1 MSRLVLASAL
11 TRCAY
16 PNRSCQFWH
25 LLPIASQTPCK
36 GTTESV
42 STPGTN
48 SIKSRDQGN
57 SNLKYSTITVYDDN
71 KPPIGVV
78 YYKSD
83 IKKNQDTWFFREPTG
98 QVDVNLQYYQG
109 IFAKNIGG
117 TVGFPKVNGYRELIK
132 PRLLNALGWSAD

>member
-1 MSRLVLASAL
+1 MKISQLMASGALLAGCVQACTLASAL

-83 IKKNQDTWFFREPTG
+83 IKKNQDT
-98 QVDVNLQYYQG
+98 
-109 IFAKNIGG
+109 
-117 TVGFPKVNGYRELIK
+117 
-132 PRLLNALGWSAD
+132 